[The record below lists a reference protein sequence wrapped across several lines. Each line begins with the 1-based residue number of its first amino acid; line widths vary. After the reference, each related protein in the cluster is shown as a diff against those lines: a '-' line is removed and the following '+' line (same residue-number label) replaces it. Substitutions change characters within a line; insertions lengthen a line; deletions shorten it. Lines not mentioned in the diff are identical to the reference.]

1 MEWEITQM
9 TQMLYAKNGIFT
21 RELELALK
29 NEEISK
35 EELIKKVAEGKIV
48 VPANKNR
55 KRNNY
60 YAIGEGTYVKI
71 NVNIGVSEV
80 CSNFDYE
87 IKKLDLAKKFK
98 VESVMDLSSGI
109 DAKNFRQYIL
119 KNYDFIVGTVPIYQ
133 VVSKHNNNIKE
144 IDWMEFIEEIEKQA
158 EEGVDFFTI
167 HAGITR
173 RTLERFNTN
182 KRLLKIVSRGGAILY
197 RWMVENNKENPLYE
211 HFDEILKICKK
222 HDVTISLG
230 DSLRPGTV
238 MDATD
243 ALQIEELINLGELTK
258 RAWAEGV
265 QVMIEGPG
273 HMRANEIG
281 ANMVLEKKLCHSA
294 PFYVLGPLT
303 TDIGAGYDHISGA
316 MGALI
321 AALNGAD
328 FLCYLTPAEH
338 LRLPSVEDV
347 KEGIIAFKLAAH
359 SANLAKGFS
368 MPLQLD
374 IQMSMARE
382 ELNWDNMIKLSIDP
396 EKARMY
402 RGSYNSDA
410 CTMCGNLCAVKN
422 SKSLNDNKLKIL
434 KDEIIQVNL

>member
-1 MEWEITQM
+1 M
-9 TQMLYAKNGIFT
+9 TQMLFAKNGIFT
-21 RELELALK
+21 KEMELALES
-29 NEEISK
+29 EEISK
-35 EELIKKVAEGKIV
+35 EDFIKRISEGKIV
-48 VPANKNR
+48 IPANKNR
-55 KRNNY
+55 KRSRY

-80 CSNFDYE
+80 CRNFDYE
-87 IKKLDLAKKFK
+87 IKKLELAKKFE
-98 VESVMDLSSGI
+98 VESVMDLSSGV
-109 DAKNFRQYIL
+109 DATKFRRYIL
-119 KNYDFIVGTVPIYQ
+119 ENYDFTVGTVPIYQ
-133 VVSKHNNNIKE
+133 VASRYEE
-144 IDWMEFIEEIEKQA
+144 IEKASWREFIDEIEKQA

-173 RTLERFNTN
+173 RTLERFNKN
-182 KRLLKIVSRGGAILY
+182 NRLLKIVSRGGALLY
-197 RWMVENNKENPLYE
+197 KWMLANNNENPLYE

-230 DSLRPGTV
+230 DSLRPGAV
-238 MDATD
+238 IDATD
-243 ALQIEELINLGELTK
+243 ALQIEELINLGELTNL
-258 RAWAEGV
+258 AWTEGV

-273 HMRANEIG
+273 HMRANEIA
-281 ANMVLEKKLCHSA
+281 ANMLLEKKLCHGA

-338 LRLPSVEDV
+338 LRLPSVDDV

-359 SANLAKGFS
+359 SANIAKGFNK
-368 MPLQLD
+368 PLERD
-374 IQMSMARE
+374 INMSVARE
-382 ELNWDNMIKLSIDP
+382 RLDWEKMISLSIDP
-396 EKARMY
+396 DKAKEY
-402 RGSYNSDA
+402 RGTYESNT

-422 SKSLNDNKLKIL
+422 SKQELSNSTTIS
-434 KDEIIQVNL
+434 IA